1 MYVGKLTMWLQ
12 RALAKASAE
21 QRSKVAMD
29 SMDDDT
35 RERLEQAQASMKK
48 QLSRVDK
55 EKAEV
60 EKAVADLKK
69 AQEELDA
76 AASGNILKP
85 AALAGVLLFS
95 ARSLLDFVA
104 MSGGGIDAESHM
116 TAALIQGAIALICGA
131 YFLFF

>member
-1 MYVGKLTMWLQ
+1 
-12 RALAKASAE
+12 
-21 QRSKVAMD
+21 
-29 SMDDDT
+29 MDDDT